1 MVQVMGEHLFGD
13 PAGSPLNEEGVQM
26 TGERISRHSP
36 VLRSHRCAAMFKAC
50 IMLST
55 PCVILMLLC
64 CFTGCGSTP
73 KPKPQQPDF
82 LDRWKLLAQE
92 SQGHSPSARERP
104 TDGLPRAQQPTSTQV
119 ISAEQDKPLP
129 KQKVSLRMHNADLV
143 VVLRALARAVSL
155 NILIND
161 KVKGS
166 TSVDVEAVPWDQAF
180 RGILR
185 LHGLTYAWEGE
196 LIRIMTIE
204 DLENEVKIQKVG
216 YKNIEPLHLKVIPID
231 YSDASKLQEKL
242 KEYLTKDDKG
252 VPRGSIS
259 VDEHT
264 NSLVIN
270 AIPEDIAM
278 LTRLIGE
285 LDKPTPQILIKSTI
299 VEANRETAYALGVQW
314 GGFYKDGDLFITP
327 GGTGGRTEGNGVQYN
342 PSTGQTGISGQGFG
356 VNLPVDLLRQGF
368 GGSLGLM
375 VGTIGGNILDMQL
388 SALQREGKLNILSSP
403 SITTLDNQVA
413 FTEDGEKVPY
423 VSTSELAGTEVK
435 FEDAVLRLEIKPH
448 VIGDDYLRMEITV
461 RKDEVDPTRNVQ
473 GNPFIIKKHTK
484 TTLIAKDG
492 ETIVIS
498 GLSKSTQRETDR
510 SIPGFRKTPLIS
522 RLFRYDD
529 QGSQMQEVL
538 IFITP
543 HILKEHRA
551 ALKELPR

>member
-1 MVQVMGEHLFGD
+1 MNKKVVR
-13 PAGSPLNEEGVQM
+13 M
-26 TGERISRHSP
+26 TGDRTSSDNTVI
-36 VLRSHRCAAMFKAC
+36 RSHRWAVTLKTA
-50 IMLST
+50 IMLAT
-55 PCVILMLLC
+55 PCAMAMMLTCLA
-64 CFTGCGSTP
+64 GCGAAP
-73 KPKPQQPDF
+73 KPKPQQQDF
-82 LDRWKLLAQE
+82 LDRWKLLAEE
-92 SQGHSPSARERP
+92 SEGHSPSARARP
-104 TDGLPRAQQPTSTQV
+104 TDAPQASPQPPQKQV
-119 ISAEQDKPLP
+119 ITPEQEKPLP
-129 KQKVSLRMHNADLV
+129 RQKVSLRMHNADLV

-204 DLENEVKIQKVG
+204 DLENEVKIQRVG

-231 YSDASKLQEKL
+231 YSDAAKLQEKL
-242 KEYLTKDDKG
+242 KEYLTRDDKG
-252 VPRGSIS
+252 VARGSIS

-270 AIPEDIAM
+270 AVPEDIAM

-285 LDKPTPQILIKSTI
+285 LDKPTPQILIRSTI
-299 VEANRETAYALGVQW
+299 VEANKETAHALGVQW

-327 GGTGGRTEGNGVQYN
+327 GGTGGRIEENQLKYN
-342 PSTGQTGISGQGFG
+342 PLTGQTGISGQGFG
-356 VNLPVDLLRQGF
+356 VNLPVDLIRQGF

-448 VIGDDYLRMEITV
+448 VIGDEYLRMEITV

-498 GLSKSTQRETDR
+498 GLSKSTQRETER
-510 SIPGFRKTPLIS
+510 GIPGFRKTPLIS

-543 HILKEHRA
+543 RILKERRA
-551 ALKELPR
+551 ALQEAPR